1 MSKNLDINFFMWY
14 NISRNKFKAN
24 DNIKLGQT
32 LLNFTLNTIFKR

>member
-14 NISRNKFKAN
+14 TINRNIFTA

-32 LLNFTLNTIFKR
+32 LLNLALNTIFKR

>member
-24 DNIKLGQT
+24 NNILKD
-32 LLNFTLNTIFKR
+32 KHY